1 MRTLFGHWPGNRSLS
16 NVALSNETGHV
27 AVKARQDMTESCP
40 DLLFLL
46 FLNISIIIIIIII
59 SSSTIHSGY
68 TDFRSNNRKAEGLV
82 LVRCNQVLIELDSC
96 DRCWCK
102 ENTHSR
108 ITCAVYCTLLCCT
121 LLCCTLLSSPQL
133 LSSPLLR
140 SLVFQAAP
148 PGGFQL
154 LLLGTVL
161 IEALTAIPGERHC
174 RFLLA

>member
-1 MRTLFGHWPGNRSLS
+1 MRTLFGHWPGK
-16 NVALSNETGHV
+16 HV

-46 FLNISIIIIIIII
+46 FLNISIIIIIIIGFHA
-59 SSSTIHSGY
+59 TC
-68 TDFRSNNRKAEGLV
+68 NRKAEGLV

>member
-1 MRTLFGHWPGNRSLS
+1 MSHDLCIARDEII
-16 NVALSNETGHV
+16 NETIHCVDISRHNDDVPCSQVPLLLLLLLLPLQFPG
-27 AVKARQDMTESCP
+27 RQEMSLAHSCSA
-40 DLLFLL
+40 
-46 FLNISIIIIIIII
+46 IVGR
-59 SSSTIHSGY
+59 H
-68 TDFRSNNRKAEGLV
+68 
-82 LVRCNQVLIELDSC
+82 VLIELDSC